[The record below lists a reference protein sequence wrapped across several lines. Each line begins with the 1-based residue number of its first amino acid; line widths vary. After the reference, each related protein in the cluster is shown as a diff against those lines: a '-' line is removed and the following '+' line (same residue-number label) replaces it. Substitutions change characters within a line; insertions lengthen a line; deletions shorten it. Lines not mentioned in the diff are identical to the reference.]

1 MATFVS
7 VGIQSFLATDG
18 LNLPVMTIPFCVTT
32 WLLMSFKTEWLVAT
46 VGDEVDLDD
55 ALFLNRRHDAQEQAV
70 LSTLAGR
77 ETRIASETDSERCAR
92 KE

>member
-1 MATFVS
+1 M
-7 VGIQSFLATDG
+7 
-18 LNLPVMTIPFCVTT
+18 
-32 WLLMSFKTEWLVAT
+32 
-46 VGDEVDLDD
+46 GDEVDLDD
-55 ALFLNRRHDAQEQAV
+55 ALFLNRRNDAQEQAV